1 MKKNNWNY
9 KVIMVGD
16 LNEKLIDFKGADK
29 EMWVETLFIDNKEY
43 TIDEFN
49 KLVSKGV
56 NATID
61 IAKQYLTEYNNGN
74 YKNWSDNA
82 TKVNVTEVHI
92 NTENEYPLYV
102 NQKHLAVWLTNY
114 FKMHKEEISFNRPIE
129 FIEYSNDRVLL
140 MVG

>member
-16 LNEKLIDFKGADK
+16 LNDKLIDFKGADK

-74 YKNWSDNA
+74 YENWSDDA
-82 TKVNVTEVHI
+82 TKVNVT
-92 NTENEYPLYV
+92 
-102 NQKHLAVWLTNY
+102 
-114 FKMHKEEISFNRPIE
+114 
-129 FIEYSNDRVLL
+129 
-140 MVG
+140 

>member
-1 MKKNNWNY
+1 MEKKNWNY
-9 KVIMVGD
+9 KVFVVGD

-49 KLVSKGV
+49 KLVSNGV
-56 NATID
+56 NATIE

-82 TKVNVTEVHI
+82 TKVNITEVKI

-102 NQKHLAVWLTNY
+102 NQKHLAAWLTNY
-114 FKMHKEEISFNRPIE
+114 FKMHKEEIGFNRPIE
-129 FIEYSNDRVLL
+129 FVEYSSDRVLL